1 MTEITKPRRYVLAG
15 SDEPPASVALA
26 VIGGELENAEAV
38 QRELERAK
46 AGPTAIA
53 MARAVTDALR
63 RARNNIASAES
74 RR

>member
-1 MTEITKPRRYVLAG
+1 MTDITKPRRYVLAG
-15 SDEPPASVALA
+15 DEPQASVALA
-26 VIGGELENAEAV
+26 VMGGELENAEAV

-63 RARNNIASAES
+63 RARNHIADAES